1 MIGHDDIAAGLAK
14 LSRNGSS
21 SRRRAGSVLG
31 RLALVGMAVAVVHG
45 LVGDGELKAQSRE
58 VLIGTTT
65 VGDSRPGRGGES
77 AAQMLA
83 EAIVAL
89 EQGDIM
95 LGRQMLERLIQSH
108 PESMA
113 ANTARRELAELY
125 RGQPQPRLR
134 PESDPGLAHGF
145 AANRV
150 PQATS
155 RALTLPERRAEP
167 QTAKGLGD
175 ARDHQIQD
183 RTLAR
188 LRQEFQFST
197 SDRVFFADGSADL
210 GARARAILSGQARWL
225 ARHPELPILIE
236 AHSDDHG
243 SRSAQ
248 MLLAERRGEAVKDRL
263 IEEGLD
269 AGRITL
275 RVIGRDQPIA
285 TCGEPEC
292 AAQNR
297 RVVTRLGED
306 VMPSAGRGA
315 DHPGLATAPR
325 LQPSDR

>member
-1 MIGHDDIAAGLAK
+1 
-14 LSRNGSS
+14 
-21 SRRRAGSVLG
+21 
-31 RLALVGMAVAVVHG
+31 
-45 LVGDGELKAQSRE
+45 
-58 VLIGTTT
+58 
-65 VGDSRPGRGGES
+65 
-77 AAQMLA
+77 MLA
-83 EAIVAL
+83 EAIMAL

-95 LGRQMLERLIQSH
+95 LGRQMLERLIQAH

-125 RGQPQPRLR
+125 RGQPQPRFDR
-134 PESDPGLAHGF
+134 DRGLAHGF
-145 AANRV
+145 SARPSPEPRPRAAV
-150 PQATS
+150 P
-155 RALTLPERRAEP
+155 PEHRAETP
-167 QTAKGLGD
+167 TTGGLGD
-175 ARDHQIQD
+175 QRDQQARD
-183 RTLAR
+183 RALVR

-248 MLLAERRGEAVKDRL
+248 MLLAERRGEAVKERL
-263 IEEGLD
+263 IEEGLEP
-269 AGRITL
+269 GRIMM
-275 RVIGRDQPIA
+275 RVFGRDQPIA

-306 VMPSAGRGA
+306 AMPVAGRGRGG

>member
-1 MIGHDDIAAGLAK
+1 MIGQDSIAAGLAR
-14 LSRNGSS
+14 LSRSGS
-21 SRRRAGSVLG
+21 SRRQRTGSAIG
-31 RLALVGMAVAVVHG
+31 RLALIGMAVAVVHG
-45 LVGDGELKAQSRE
+45 LAGDGELQAQSRE

-65 VGDSRPGRGGES
+65 VGDGRSERGGES

-95 LGRQMLERLIQSH
+95 LGRQMLGRLIQAY

-125 RGQPQPRLR
+125 RGQPQPRL
-134 PESDPGLAHGF
+134 ESDRGPTHGF
-145 AANRV
+145 AGNAV
-150 PQATS
+150 PDARPRTV
-155 RALTLPERRAEP
+155 APPERRAEP
-167 QTAKGLGD
+167 RTTEGLGD
-175 ARDHQIQD
+175 SREHQVRD
-183 RTLAR
+183 RALVR

-248 MLLAERRGEAVKDRL
+248 MLLAERRGEAVKERL

-269 AGRITL
+269 AGRIML
-275 RVIGRDQPIA
+275 RVVGRDQPIA

-306 VMPSAGRGA
+306 AMPVSGRGRGA

-325 LQPSDR
+325 LQPTDR